1 MRQMMMQLVK
11 QNLKSKVII
20 MDRFLA
26 LIMISLHRNKTISK
40 IQQMMTVI
48 INITTVK
55 EITHHSIK
63 HK

>member
-26 LIMISLHRNKTISK
+26 LIMLSLHRNKTISK